1 MFAIGVAIR
10 MFPLY
15 WMPYPFN
22 PDGFV
27 FAAKVRDAL
36 TRGRVSDRAM
46 AEWTTTVRLR
56 VTAGGSYSADGL
68 TALPLAQ
75 PAIVFI
81 GLEVLSYQET
91 ITEAEFSAATFAST
105 TITEP

>member
-1 MFAIGVAIR
+1 ML
-10 MFPLY
+10 PLY
-15 WMPYPFN
+15 WTLYPFN

-36 TRGRVSDRAM
+36 AIGGVSGRAT
-46 AEWTTTVRLR
+46 AEWTTAVRLR
-56 VTAGGSYSADGL
+56 VAAGGSCSADGL

-75 PAIVFI
+75 PPIVFI
-81 GLEVLSYQET
+81 GLEVLSYQGT
-91 ITEAEFSAATFAST
+91 ITEAGFSAATFAST

>member
-1 MFAIGVAIR
+1 MFTIDVAIR
-10 MFPLY
+10 MVPLY
-15 WMPYPFN
+15 WTPSPFN

-27 FAAKVRDAL
+27 FVAKVRDVLAIGGVS
-36 TRGRVSDRAM
+36 GRAT

-56 VTAGGSYSADGL
+56 IAAGGSCSVDGL

-81 GLEVLSYQET
+81 GLEVLSY
-91 ITEAEFSAATFAST
+91 
-105 TITEP
+105 